1 MKTEF
6 WKGRKV
12 LLTGHTGF
20 KGSWLS
26 LLLKELGADL
36 YGISLPP
43 ETESLFN
50 VANIKSAYIKS
61 FYLDIRELN
70 ELSRKIQ
77 EISPEIVVHMAAQ
90 PLVLE
95 SLKDPLST
103 FSTNILGTVNV
114 LEAVRNLK
122 IKPLSVLAVTSDKC
136 YENFDTMRYFVESD
150 KLGGEDP
157 YSASKAS
164 SEIIVHSY
172 YKSYLEKLQIGVA
185 TARAGNVI
193 GGGDFARDRL
203 IPDAFRA
210 HRDKKPMIVRNFNAI
225 RPWQHVLD
233 PLVGYVELAAKLS
246 MSPSI
251 FSGPWNFGPSPDQHK
266 EVSFVLRRFN
276 KSMAIE
282 TLNQENNKVEMG
294 ILKLDST
301 KSAENLEWKSSIN
314 LDSAVELSIDWY
326 QAYLDGQD
334 MTAFTKN
341 QISQTLEHIRDN

>member
-1 MKTEF
+1 MKAEF

-26 LLLKELGADL
+26 LLLQELGADL

-43 ETESLFN
+43 EEESLFN
-50 VANIKSAYIKS
+50 VANIESAYRKS

-70 ELSRKIQ
+70 DLSRKIQ
-77 EISPEIVVHMAAQ
+77 DISPEIVIHMAAQ

-103 FSTNILGTVNV
+103 FLTNILGTANV
-114 LEAVRNLK
+114 LEAVRNLN

-136 YENFDTMRYFVESD
+136 YENFDTKRYFVESD

-164 SEIIVHSY
+164 SEIIVRSY
-172 YKSYLEKLQIGVA
+172 YKSYLEEMQVGVA

-210 HRDKKPMIVRNFNAI
+210 HRDKKPMIVRNFDAI

-233 PLVGYVELAAKLS
+233 PLIGYLKLAARLS
-246 MSPSI
+246 ISPSV
-251 FSGPWNFGPSPDQHK
+251 FSGAWNFGPSPDQHK
-266 EVSFVLRRFN
+266 EVSFVLRKFN
-276 KSMAIE
+276 ESMALE
-282 TLNQENNKVEMG
+282 TLNQEKNKVEMG

-301 KSAENLEWKSSIN
+301 KSIENLEWKSSISLN
-314 LDSAVELSIDWY
+314 STVELSIDWY
-326 QAYLDGQD
+326 QAYLDGQN

-341 QISQTLEHIRDN
+341 QILKILGYIRDN